1 MCFRNWQE
9 LTIDML
15 CLAFLVKARP
25 FDKFHAVATCS
36 MSIVNHHLL
45 NLVLFLLWC
54 IKQACCTYLSAFRP
68 CNGFF
73 RRHWGL
79 ALVYSWLRGLD
90 RDDWLSKENWWSRQP
105 LAITARQ
112 GCDEDEEVKDTN
124 KEKNLKRFT
133 SRRTRLKLRNE
144 WKKNSV
150 DEITSH
156 PLRCWYGLNTF
167 WLM

>member
-1 MCFRNWQE
+1 
-9 LTIDML
+9 ML

-25 FDKFHAVATCS
+25 CDKFLAVATCS
-36 MSIVNHHLL
+36 TSIVNHQTL
-45 NLVLFLLWC
+45 NLVLFSLWF

-112 GCDEDEEVKDTN
+112 GCDEDEEVIDAN
-124 KEKNLKRFT
+124 KEKDLKCWT
-133 SRRTRLKLRNE
+133 YSPEVKLRNE

-150 DEITSH
+150 DKITSY
-156 PLRCWYGLNTF
+156 PLCCWYGLEIF

>member
-1 MCFRNWQE
+1 MFQDLIKSDIFGRYALSGFPGQ
-9 LTIDML
+9 
-15 CLAFLVKARP
+15 ARP
-25 FDKFHAVATCS
+25 CDKFLAVAKCS
-36 MSIVNHHLL
+36 MSIVNHQML
-45 NLVLFLLWC
+45 NLVLFLLWF
-54 IKQACCTYLSAFRP
+54 IKQAYCTYLSAFRP

-112 GCDEDEEVKDTN
+112 GCDEDEEVK
-124 KEKNLKRFT
+124 EKNLKRLT
-133 SRRTRLKLRNE
+133 SRRTPLKLRNE

-150 DEITSH
+150 DEITSY
-156 PLRCWYGLNTF
+156 PLRCWYGLDTF